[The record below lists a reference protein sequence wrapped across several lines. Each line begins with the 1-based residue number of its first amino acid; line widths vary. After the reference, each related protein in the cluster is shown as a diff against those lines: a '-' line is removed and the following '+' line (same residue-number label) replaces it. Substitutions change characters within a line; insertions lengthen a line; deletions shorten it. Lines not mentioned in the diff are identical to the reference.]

1 MKARTTAAMAA
12 AALPPLLRQVQLGR
26 ALCGVAASAEGREWW
41 LANGRGG
48 YAAGTL
54 AGTLTRRYH
63 GLLIANAEA
72 PLGRWLVLTKAD
84 ATLHEGSAT
93 WPLHSNRWADDLIA
107 PAGYQHIESFHL
119 NGRVPVWT
127 FAVAGVRIEQRIWLE
142 YGQDRVHCAWRLLPG
157 ASARPGL
164 RLSVALLVAA
174 RDHHHLGRAGALQP
188 LLDAQADTLHLRAA
202 DDPALDLHLRA
213 IGGTLTPDPAWIERF
228 DLPLERERG
237 LDHLDNHLRIAR
249 AELTLQTDAWVGIVA
264 ENRAGPASGTSGD
277 LVGAVGDRGDAGAA
291 ALTEVDLAAALQRQ
305 QRRDRALL
313 AIACGDED
321 GRDADAAPLPGAP
334 DWVRRLVLAADD
346 FLIARQL
353 PVAGDRAGDGGHA
366 LAPADTTIIAGYPWF
381 GDWGR
386 DSMIA
391 LPGLCLATGRPA
403 LARRILLGFAGLVA
417 EGLLPNMFPGAGA
430 AAAYNTVDAA
440 LWYLEAWR
448 AYHQASGDDAAL
460 AQAWPALSAICAGYR
475 DGTRYGIGMDPADG
489 LIRAG
494 EPGVA
499 LTWMDAKAGD
509 WVVTPRIGKPVEIN
523 ALWYN
528 GLMAMVGFARRLGHD
543 PGPYAALAAAAAT
556 GLQRFVRADGQG
568 LYDVLDGPTGDDPA
582 IRPNQLFALSLPAS
596 ALDQAAAAQ
605 VVACCERHLLTSYGL
620 RTLAP
625 DDPAYCGRYR
635 GDLNARDGAY
645 HQGTVWPW
653 LLGPYCLAEYRV
665 TGDAELACARL
676 ATLAAHF
683 SDAGLGQI
691 SEILDGDPP
700 HQPRGTPAQAW
711 SVACVLEAWWRLQ
724 AAGAG

>member
-1 MKARTTAAMAA
+1 MLG
-12 AALPPLLRQVQLGR
+12 AALPPLLRQVHLGR
-26 ALCGVAASAEGREWW
+26 ALCGIAAAAEGREWW

-48 YAAGTL
+48 YAAGTV

-72 PLGRWLVLTKAD
+72 PLGRWLVLAKAD
-84 ATLHEGSAT
+84 ATLHEGTAA
-93 WPLHSNRWADDLIA
+93 WPLHSNRWCDDLIA
-107 PAGYQHIESFHL
+107 PTGFRYIETFQL
-119 NGRVPVWT
+119 NGRMPVWT

-142 YGQDRVHCAWRLLPG
+142 YGRDRVHCAWRLLPG
-157 ASARPGL
+157 ATTRPGL
-164 RLSVALLVAA
+164 RLTVALLVAA
-174 RDHHHLGRAGALQP
+174 RDHHHLSRAGSLQP
-188 LLDAQADTLHLRAA
+188 LLSAQSDRLNLRAPDCA
-202 DDPALDLHLRA
+202 ALDLHLRA
-213 IGGTLTPDPAWIERF
+213 IGGTLTPDPVWVERF

-249 AELTLQTDAWVGIVA
+249 ADLALDADRWVGIVA
-264 ENRAGPASGTSGD
+264 ENGAGPA
-277 LVGAVGDRGDAGAA
+277 AA
-291 ALTEVDLAAALQRQ
+291 ADCGGALAAVDLAASLQRQ
-305 QRRDRALL
+305 QARDRDLL
-313 AIACGDED
+313 ATACGAER
-321 GRDADAAPLPGAP
+321 GGSVADVPLAGAP
-334 DWVRRLVLAADD
+334 DWLRRLVLVADD
-346 FLIARQL
+346 FIVARHL
-353 PVAGDRAGDGGHA
+353 PVAADTPASMQPD
-366 LAPADTTIIAGYPWF
+366 LMPADTTVIAGYPWF

-403 LARRILLGFAGLVA
+403 LARRILLGFAGLIA
-417 EGLLPNMFPGAGA
+417 DGLLPNMFPGAGA

-448 AYHQASGDDAAL
+448 AYHQVSGDDAAL
-460 AQAWPALSAICAGYR
+460 ELAWPALTAICAGYR
-475 DGTRYGIGMDPADG
+475 DGTRYGIGMDAADG

-494 EPGVA
+494 EPGLA

-528 GLMAMVGFARRLGHD
+528 GLVAMASFACRLGHD
-543 PGPYAALAAAAAT
+543 PAPYQDLAAAAAA
-556 GLQRFVRADGQG
+556 GLQRFVRVDGSG
-568 LYDVLDGPTGDDPA
+568 LYDLIEGPDGDDPA
-582 IRPNQLFALSLPAS
+582 IRPNQVFALSLPAS
-596 ALDQAAAAQ
+596 ALDQRAAAQ

-625 DDPAYCGRYR
+625 GDPAYR
-635 GDLNARDGAY
+635 GLYSGDVIARDGAY

-665 TGDAELACARL
+665 TGAADLAHARL
-676 ATLAAHF
+676 ATLAAHL

-724 AAGAG
+724 RDAPVPLVPGAG